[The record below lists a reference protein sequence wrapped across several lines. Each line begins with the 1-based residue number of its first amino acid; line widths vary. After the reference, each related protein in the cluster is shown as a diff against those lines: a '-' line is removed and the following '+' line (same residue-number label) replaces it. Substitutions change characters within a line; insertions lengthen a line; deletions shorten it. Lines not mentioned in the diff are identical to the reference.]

1 MKRRKWV
8 KWVIVYSLLLMF
20 LVIALFPVYW
30 MGITSFKTQKEI
42 YSPVPTFWPKSFTF
56 SAYKEMLFER
66 GFLQN
71 IKNSLIVACSVT
83 IISAVLSYIAAYAIV
98 KLDFPGRKFSS
109 KAVLYAYLLPRT
121 ILYIPLYLLVSKL
134 GLSNSL
140 WGLILIYPT
149 FTIPYATWM
158 LIAYLKSIPI
168 ELEEAAEIDGCN
180 KIQSMIRIALP
191 MSLPGVM
198 STVIFMFT
206 MCWSEYLYALV
217 VVQEAAKKTITLAL
231 SNMMIGDVFS
241 WGPLM
246 AGSIICTIPVLIMYM
261 VSSKYLVT
269 GTTAGAV
276 KG

>member
-1 MKRRKWV
+1 MKRNTWIKWIV
-8 KWVIVYSLLLMF
+8 VYSVLILF

-30 MGITSFKTQKEI
+30 MANTSFKFQKEI
-42 YSPVPTFWPKSFTF
+42 YNPAPTFWPHVFTL
-56 SAYKEMLFER
+56 SGYKEVLFDK
-66 GFLQN
+66 GFLNN
-71 IKNSLIVACSVT
+71 IKNSLIVSCTVT
-83 IISAVLSYIAAYAIV
+83 AISAVVSYLAAYAIV

-121 ILYIPLYLLVSKL
+121 VLYIPLYLFVSKL
-134 GLSNSL
+134 GLSNTL

-158 LIAYLKSIPI
+158 LIAYLKSIPAG
-168 ELEEAAEIDGCN
+168 LEESAEIDGCS
-180 KIQSMIRIALP
+180 KLQSMVRIALP
-191 MSLPGVM
+191 LSLPGVM

-217 VVQEAAKKTITLAL
+217 VIQESAKKTITLAL
-231 SNMMIGDVFS
+231 SNMMIGDIFA

-246 AGSIICTIPVLIMYM
+246 AGSIICTLPVLLMY
-261 VSSKYLVT
+261 VLSSRYLVT
-269 GTTAGAV
+269 GTTMGAV